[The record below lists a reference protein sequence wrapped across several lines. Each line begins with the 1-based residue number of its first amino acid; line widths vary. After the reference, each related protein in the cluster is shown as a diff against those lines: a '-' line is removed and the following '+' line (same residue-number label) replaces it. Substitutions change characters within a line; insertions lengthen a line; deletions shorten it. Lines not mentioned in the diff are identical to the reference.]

1 MAWQAGMKGRIGAT
15 ILAGALA
22 ALAAGGAHA
31 EFDPYDP
38 ALAALSLAQA
48 ATATPAYNPE
58 SIPVLVLGDDS
69 EQGSL
74 KRSSGIYREVSMA
87 LQTQLVRHGYEVVDA
102 EAVGARLGHVFSDRM
117 SRTELFGLFQEFD
130 DSGLATA
137 DVRAL
142 VLFRVHASV
151 RQQDFGSRIQTRVV
165 GEIFDGETNRLINS
179 FALPAEAYPGPV
191 DCLENLADCIDMTV
205 RPRAGDIAA
214 DLGNILSTQLAAYA
228 PPALAANGANIP
240 PDMIGAGSPLCAFP
254 PSVMTV
260 ELRQFTIDEAR
271 AITNVMDTEFPCRI
285 AIDLLTGS
293 NNSVRRYKYVTVAK
307 RDKIEEWMHILLRD
321 MGYDTNG
328 PVRISLNSGNVLRV
342 DKILP

>member
-1 MAWQAGMKGRIGAT
+1 MARHMGMKGRIGTT
-15 ILAGALA
+15 ILSLTIIALA
-22 ALAAGGAHA
+22 ASDVMA

-38 ALAALSLAQA
+38 ALASISLAQTVA
-48 ATATPAYNPE
+48 PPSGYNAE
-58 SIPVLVLGDDS
+58 TIPVLVLGDDS
-69 EQGSL
+69 ENGSL

-102 EAVGARLGHVFSDRM
+102 EAVGARLGHDFPDRM
-117 SRTELFGLFQEFD
+117 TRTELFGMFQKFD

-151 RQQDFGSRIQTRVV
+151 HQQDFGSRIQTRVV

-179 FALPAEAYPGPV
+179 FALPTEAFPGPV
-191 DCLENLADCIDMTV
+191 DCLENLNACLDMTV

-214 DLGNILSTQLAAYA
+214 NLGDILSTQLAAYA

-240 PDMIGAGSPLCAFP
+240 PDMIGAGSPLCAYP
-254 PSVMTV
+254 PSVMTI
-260 ELRQFTIDEAR
+260 ELRQFSIDEAR
-271 AITNVMDTEFPCRI
+271 AITNIMDTEFPCRI

-293 NNSVRRYKYVTVAK
+293 NNAVRRYKYVTVAK

-328 PVRISLNSGNVLRV
+328 AVRISLNSGNILRV